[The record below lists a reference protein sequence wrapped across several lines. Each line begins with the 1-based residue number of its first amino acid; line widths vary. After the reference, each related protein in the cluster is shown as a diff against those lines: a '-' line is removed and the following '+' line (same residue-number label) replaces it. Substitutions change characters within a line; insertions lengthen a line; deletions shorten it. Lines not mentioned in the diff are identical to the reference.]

1 MKILLVEDD
10 KITANMLAQA
20 LNAHNYNVN
29 TAADGETGLQ
39 LAQVY
44 DYDLI
49 LLDVMIP
56 KLDGISLCRELRAR
70 GCQMPILLLS
80 ALDSSKDRVQGLEA
94 GADDYVAKPFNLLE
108 LIARIRALLRRGKAT
123 LASTNLTWEKL
134 QVNPDTTEVT
144 YGEKLLHLTP
154 KEYNLLELF
163 LRNPRRI
170 FSRSAMLDRVWSAG
184 EFPQEE
190 AVTAHIKGLR
200 QKLKAA
206 GMTVDLIETV
216 YGLGYRLKSLPDGLA
231 SKNPDRETTPLSQHP
246 NSLSASPGAPA
257 GESDDNA
264 KRAKVMAVLADI
276 RAKLEENFAEKVS
289 IFDRA
294 ISNLKTGNLD
304 GELRQEA
311 QAQAHKLVGS
321 LGTLGMPEGSKV
333 AQQMEQLLH
342 PEKIG
347 EPGAAQQ
354 LEESVKLLKR
364 IFDRPP
370 AAPADLV
377 ATALPNRRLL
387 IVDDD
392 TLVSSRIKVEAD
404 ASGFQVELA
413 NSPQA
418 ARIAITQQLPDAIL
432 LDLSFPETKE
442 NGLAFLAEIRHQK
455 PEIPVMVFSGHNQLS
470 ERIEVAR
477 LGASGFL
484 HKSIPPA
491 DILKAVSE
499 ALDQANP
506 AEAKVMV
513 VDDDAHLLASLQVIL
528 QPWGFQITTLVE
540 PQKFWEV
547 LESTCPDLLIL
558 DVEMPGYSGI
568 ELCLA
573 VRNDLRWSKLP
584 VLFLTAHSESEIV
597 RQMFVAG
604 ADDYANKPI
613 VEPELIARILNRLE
627 RTQLRHQL
635 AQRQGESPIPL
646 KNSSIAEGE
655 RDHQEGEKE
664 ISALSSFQG

>member
-10 KITANMLAQA
+10 TVTVSLLTQA
-20 LNAHNYNVN
+20 LNSHNYNVN
-29 TAADGETGLQ
+29 AVADGETALHLVQ
-39 LAQVY
+39 AY

-49 LLDVMIP
+49 VLDVLIP
-56 KLDGISLCRELRAR
+56 KLDGISLCRKLRSS
-70 GCQMPILLLS
+70 GCQMPILLLT
-80 ALDSSKDRVQGLEA
+80 ALDSSNDRVQGLEA
-94 GADDYVAKPFNLLE
+94 GADDYVVKPFNLEE

-123 LASTNLTWEKL
+123 LSSTNLTWEKL

-144 YGEKLLHLTP
+144 YGEKVLHLTP

-170 FSRSAMLDRVWSAG
+170 FSRSAILDRIWSAG

-206 GMTVDLIETV
+206 GMTVDLVETV
-216 YGLGYRLKSLPDGLA
+216 YGLGYRLKSLPEEIESQQVGQ
-231 SKNPDRETTPLSQHP
+231 ETAETAKTQETLS
-246 NSLSASPGAPA
+246 S
-257 GESDDNA
+257 ESSGSVQELNKDERRLKVLNA
-264 KRAKVMAVLADI
+264 IAQMRGNLKA
-276 RAKLEENFAEKVS
+276 NFIEKVA

-294 ISNLKTGNLD
+294 IAQLKNGSLE
-304 GELRQEA
+304 GEVRQEA

-321 LGTLGMPEGSKV
+321 LGTLGLPKGSEVARQIEHLFKAENIWKPDT
-333 AQQMEQLLH
+333 AQQIEGFLHQL
-342 PEKIG
+342 K
-347 EPGAAQQ
+347 Q
-354 LEESVKLLKR
+354 
-364 IFDRPP
+364 IFDRPSAEP
-370 AAPADLV
+370 EGDLV
-377 ATALPNRRLL
+377 PAVSQKRRML

-392 TLVSSRIKVEAD
+392 TFGSEQLKTV
-404 ASGFQVELA
+404 ASGSDFQIEVA

-418 ARIAITQQLPDAIL
+418 ARNAISQQPPDAIL
-432 LDLSFPETKE
+432 LDLAFSRSQE
-442 NGLAFLAEIRHQK
+442 NGLSLLAELRSEK

-470 ERIEVAR
+470 DRIEVAR

-484 HKSIPPA
+484 HKSMPPA
-491 DILKAVSE
+491 DILKAV
-499 ALDQANP
+499 AQLLDQTGP

-513 VDDDAHLLASLQVIL
+513 VDDDVHLLAALQVIL
-528 QPWGFQITTLVE
+528 QPWGFQVTTLDDPE
-540 PQKFWEV
+540 KFWEV
-547 LESTCPDLLIL
+547 LETTCPDLLIL

-604 ADDYANKPI
+604 ADDYVNKPI
-613 VEPELIARILNRLE
+613 VKPELIARLLNRLE
-627 RTQLRHQL
+627 RTQLRNRL
-635 AQRQGESPIPL
+635 AQAQR
-646 KNSSIAEGE
+646 
-655 RDHQEGEKE
+655 
-664 ISALSSFQG
+664 